1 MPDNPLCEVISKR
14 VYIKILDETAE
25 IVNIGITLDVV
36 VWEVRK

>member
-14 VYIKILDETAE
+14 VYIKILDEMAG
-25 IVNIGITLDVV
+25 IVNIGITWVIV